1 MMAKTTILSALF
13 NVKINL
19 SSIEDAQFVDEITQ
33 QVKFLEVQV
42 AEKER
47 QVLSKVN
54 LLLNRNS
61 ISNQFP
67 L

>member
-33 QVKFLEVQV
+33 QVKFLEGQV
-42 AEKER
+42 VEKER
-47 QVLSKVN
+47 EVLSKVN